1 MSSTA
6 TPFECPRCG
15 AKASQAMAG
24 GLCPACLLREVAL
37 GTGENSLPADAW
49 VPPTVEAVAA
59 AFPQLEVIQL
69 VGRGGMGAVYKAR
82 QRSLGRL
89 VALKILAPKLAANP
103 SFAQRF
109 SREAQALAELNHP
122 NIVTIH
128 DFGMAGELYFLLME
142 FVDGVNLRQA
152 LTAGR
157 LKPAQALAIVPPICE
172 ALQFA
177 HHHGI
182 VHRDIKP
189 ENVLIDKEGRVKI
202 ADFGIA
208 RMLNVDSIAESW
220 NTKVASTSPDLTQH
234 SVLGTPRYMAP
245 EQKDSPQS
253 VDHRADIYSLGVVLY
268 EMLTGELPSGRLIP
282 PSRRVQVDVR
292 LDEIV
297 LRALEVKPEL
307 RFPTASEFQTEV
319 ESLAHR
325 PASAVSKLWGR
336 SFASELPALQLV
348 MLVVAFALTLAFAYP
363 KREEML
369 VAGPAY
375 QGKIVTWS
383 MGMIEPWLSEYSKL
397 LPTGQW
403 QRNTTFRESPAYVAG
418 IFTLL
423 TWLVLALTRR
433 FASGS
438 WRGVLLPLR
447 NSSDE
452 SPLRSIIPVNVLLA
466 WLSAVS
472 LCVTFSALFMA
483 VMVHAY
489 GEGPPLAMTLGQSL
503 LFATFVIVAALL
515 PGKVNAG
522 APPRTVEKMY
532 GRAVWWTGAAAI
544 AVLVVLPIIQ
554 TRASRVILPPAAMV
568 AVPAQSLQS
577 ASFPP
582 SAGMG
587 GMPNSMAGAS
597 MGGMPGAAMG
607 SMSGYPMGGD
617 SGHPESAAM
626 GAGSMPPGVAGSMG
640 PSAMP
645 GIPAMP
651 GIGPPGLPAVY
662 QFTLR
667 HQPASKMCEDLRQI
681 LSKDRGEIATPM
693 QEYQLVLTSG
703 PEVMNRVKTFVTIM
717 DWPEGIAR
725 QPNYEYPRSSVI
737 ETARSFFYATA
748 IEDVEEVFSKLLS
761 PGVLAKLKKE
771 EKTPE
776 FESYLF
782 SGKADPAWEAKLRGN
797 WPGKKEAIA
806 RMVKSWNR
814 YPLKRLNEMDGIAL
828 GFGVKHTVKGN
839 FDGYKKEASE
849 FTIIPDHSS
858 EGKSKYL
865 FDALPPWWDE
875 EPEGQQ
881 SLSPPEVSPPGALS
895 PPSLFPQS
903 TNEALPNKETQPN
916 KEPPAITGQQKA
928 ATVSSPWEVRVVL
941 EEAKEGAES
950 LILQMDNA
958 KPELLHVDPKVL
970 LTADAIESATIKEP
984 ISDQWVL
991 EVKLTTAGTKQ
1002 LADITREHLQ
1012 KRLAFLIDGEVV
1024 MAPKVVTVIDGGNLQ
1039 VTGGR
1044 LSREKIEGWIKKMT
1058 PQKSSAENPAESPA
1072 KEEAAPNPPEGAS
1085 ESK

>member
-1 MSSTA
+1 MSSTSS
-6 TPFECPRCG
+6 PFECPRCG
-15 AKASQAMAG
+15 AKASQALAG

-49 VPPTVEAVAA
+49 VPPSVEAIAA
-59 AFPQLEVIQL
+59 AFPQLEVLQL

-89 VALKILAPKLAANP
+89 VALKILAPNLAANP

-128 DFGMAGELYFLLME
+128 DFGMAGELYYLLME

-208 RMLNVDSIAESW
+208 RMLHVDSIAESW
-220 NTKVASTSPDLTQH
+220 NTKVSPTSPDLTQH

-319 ESLAHR
+319 ESLANR
-325 PASAVSKLWGR
+325 PAKTASKSWGR
-336 SFASELPALQLV
+336 SIASELPALQLV
-348 MLVVAFALTLAFAYP
+348 MLLVAFALTLAFAYP
-363 KREEML
+363 KRTETPFSGDSFQ
-369 VAGPAY
+369 VQA
-375 QGKIVTWS
+375 KVVTWS
-383 MGMIEPWLSEYSKL
+383 LGMIEPWLTEYNKL

-403 QRNTTFRESPAYVAG
+403 QRTSTFQESPAYVTG
-418 IFTLL
+418 IFTHL

-433 FASGS
+433 IASGS

-447 NSSDE
+447 TSSDE
-452 SPLRSIIPVNVLLA
+452 SPSGSIIPINVLLA

-472 LCVTFSALFMA
+472 LCVTFSALMMA
-483 VMVHAY
+483 LFVHAY

-515 PGKVNAG
+515 PSKVTVG

-544 AVLVVLPIIQ
+544 AVLVVLPILQ
-554 TRASRVILPPAAMV
+554 TRASRVNLPRPAIV
-568 AVPAQSLQS
+568 AVPAQSLPS
-577 ASFPP
+577 SVTFPP

-587 GMPNSMAGAS
+587 GVPSSFGDAS
-597 MGGMPGAAMG
+597 MGGANPAGGMSGMPAGGMSGMPGAAMG
-607 SMSGYPMGGD
+607 SMP
-617 SGHPESAAM
+617 
-626 GAGSMPPGVAGSMG
+626 GAGMSGAPMFPPAVDSSG
-640 PSAMP
+640 P
-645 GIPAMP
+645 
-651 GIGPPGLPAVY
+651 LPANLPALPGSLAMY
-662 QFTLR
+662 EFTLR
-667 HQPASKMCEDLRQI
+667 HQQASKMCDDLRQI
-681 LSKDRGEIATPM
+681 LSKDRGEIATPT
-693 QEYQLVLTSG
+693 QEYQLVLSSG

-717 DWPEGIAR
+717 DWPEGITR
-725 QPNYEYPRSSVI
+725 QPNYEYTRSSVI
-737 ETARSFFYATA
+737 DTARSFFYATA
-748 IEDVEEVFSKLLS
+748 IEDADEVFSKLLS

-771 EKTPE
+771 HKTPE
-776 FESYLF
+776 YESYLF
-782 SGKADPAWEAKLRGN
+782 SGKADPIWEAKLRGD
-797 WPGKKEAIA
+797 WLGKKEAIA
-806 RMVKSWNR
+806 RMIKSWNR
-814 YPLKRLNEMDGIAL
+814 YPLKRLVETDGIAL
-828 GFGVKHTVKGN
+828 GFGIKHTVKGY
-839 FDGYKKEASE
+839 FDGYKKEACE

-875 EPEGQQ
+875 EDKEDRR
-881 SLSPPEVSPPGALS
+881 LSPPEVSPPSS
-895 PPSLFPQS
+895 P
-903 TNEALPNKETQPN
+903 LPADPPPPATT
-916 KEPPAITGQQKA
+916 EPPAISGQQKA
-928 ATVSSPWEVRVVL
+928 ATVSSPWEIRAVL
-941 EEAKEGAES
+941 EEAKEGSEP

-958 KPELLHVDPKVL
+958 KPEVLHVDQKVL
-970 LTADAIESATIKEP
+970 LNADAIESTAIKEP
-984 ISDQWVL
+984 IGDRWVL
-991 EVKLTTAGTKQ
+991 EMKLTPAGKTQ
-1002 LADITREHLQ
+1002 FSSITREHLQ

-1024 MAPKVVTVIDGGNLQ
+1024 MAPKVVTVIDGGDLQ
-1039 VTGGR
+1039 VTGIGM
-1044 LSREKIEGWIKKMT
+1044 SREKIEGWLKKMT
-1058 PQKSSAENPAESPA
+1058 SQKSSTEPAAEGSS
-1072 KEEAAPNPPEGAS
+1072 KEEAAPKPSEGVS
-1085 ESK
+1085 ESQ